1 MKLILAEKP
10 DQGAKL
16 AAPFRSQKKTG
27 YLQVEANELFP
38 NGAYISWAIGHL
50 CELVP
55 PEYYNPKWKKW
66 SLNTLPIIPEK
77 ISASSNKSKME
88 TI

>member
-27 YLQVEANELFP
+27 YLQVEANEFFQ
-38 NGAYISWAIGHL
+38 
-50 CELVP
+50 
-55 PEYYNPKWKKW
+55 
-66 SLNTLPIIPEK
+66 
-77 ISASSNKSKME
+77 ME
-88 TI
+88 HILAGQSVIYVN